1 MRQVK
6 PRDTGHGRPGRA
18 AGRGGK
24 SSPSRGPQPR
34 PRKRTP
40 HEATHAFDPEGTIE
54 RLRESFLFRAPVLT
68 LTAAVVGIAAV
79 AGVLASGF
87 IGKTETKVE
96 QSIQG
101 TLAGMGFAVQQI
113 QLSGNEQTA
122 EEDAYDA
129 LNVVP
134 GGSIFA
140 FDPVAA
146 RLRLIALPWIADA
159 EVSRRLPDTLSVRLI
174 EKRPFALWRR
184 GTQVAIVERSGA
196 VITKEGTQAFH
207 LPVIAGEGAPE
218 AAAPFIDALASYK
231 TLSPHVQL
239 IERVGARRWD
249 LKLEG
254 GITVRLPEL
263 GWEAQLKE
271 LAALIEKQKILD
283 REIEII
289 DLRYPDNLIF
299 RLHNGDSR
307 LRPRQQRA

>member
-18 AGRGGK
+18 SGRGGK
-24 SSPSRGPQPR
+24 ASPARGPQPR
-34 PRKRTP
+34 PRKRP
-40 HEATHAFDPEGTIE
+40 SHEASHGFDPEGTIE
-54 RLRESFLFRAPVLT
+54 RLRESFLFRRPILT

-79 AGVLASGF
+79 AGVLAGGF
-87 IGKTETKVE
+87 IGKTETKLE
-96 QSIQG
+96 QSIHG
-101 TLAGMGFAVQQI
+101 TLAGMGFSVREI
-113 QLSGNEQTA
+113 QLSGNEQTP
-122 EEDAYDA
+122 EEDAYAA
-129 LNVVP
+129 LDVVQ

-140 FDPVAA
+140 LDPAAA

-159 EVSRRLPDTLSVRLI
+159 EVSRRLPGTLSVRLI

-184 GTQVAIVERSGA
+184 GKDIAIVERNGA
-196 VITKEGTQAFH
+196 VITKDGAQAFH

-254 GITVRLPEL
+254 GVTVRLPEL

-271 LAALIEKQKILD
+271 LAALIEKRGILD